1 MVLRLILTVVV
12 VSNITGCMPE
22 QTKSLYQEEQNSGQ
36 AKNPEASQDENAEE
50 LYLPGQD

>member
-1 MVLRLILTVVV
+1 MILRLILTVVV

-22 QTKSLYQEEQNSGQ
+22 QTKGVYQEEKNSGQ
-36 AKNPEASQDENAEE
+36 AKNPETSQDENAEE

>member
-12 VSNITGCMPE
+12 VSNITGCIPE
-22 QTKSLYQEEQNSGQ
+22 QTKGVYQKGQNTGQ
-36 AKNPEASQDENAEE
+36 AKNPETSQDENAEE

>member
-12 VSNITGCMPE
+12 VSSITGCMPE
-22 QTKSLYQEEQNSGQ
+22 HTEGVHREEQNSGQ
-36 AKNPEASQDENAEE
+36 AKNPETSQDENAEE